1 MRKILRAFL
10 WASALVV
17 VTGAFVLM
25 LALSIPPEPDPV
37 EYIPPS
43 ELQKRSQ
50 SVRRALEQLSIT
62 ENGKNQPGVPIRLVL
77 SEDDINAFLATDEG
91 ALRRMREK
99 NILRARVKLQRNQ
112 VLVSSLVDFKG
123 RTIKVVASGTLSAT
137 KEFCQTNNGGLNGE
151 TSRQKSK
158 LVFEPTLL
166 RIGRMAVPAFALA
179 DVLESKLGGREI
191 VYSVPGE
198 VEEIRVEDRRL
209 ILLLRPKR
217 TSTPAQSGSFAET
230 HKN

>member
-1 MRKILRAFL
+1 
-10 WASALVV
+10 
-17 VTGAFVLM
+17 M
-25 LALSIPPEPDPV
+25 LALSTPPEPDPV
-37 EYIPPS
+37 AYIPPQ

-50 SVRRALEQLSIT
+50 SVRRAVEQLSIT

-77 SEDDINAFLATDEG
+77 SEEDINAFLAADEG

-99 NILRARVKLQRNQ
+99 NILRARVKLRRNQ
-112 VLVSSLVDFKG
+112 VLVSSLVDLKG
-123 RTIKVVASGTLSAT
+123 RMVKVVASGTISASS
-137 KEFCQTNNGGLNGE
+137 EFHRTEDHGLNGE
-151 TSRQKSK
+151 TSRQESR
-158 LVFEPTLL
+158 LVFEPTSL

-217 TSTPAQSGSFAET
+217 TGTHAQPGSFAET